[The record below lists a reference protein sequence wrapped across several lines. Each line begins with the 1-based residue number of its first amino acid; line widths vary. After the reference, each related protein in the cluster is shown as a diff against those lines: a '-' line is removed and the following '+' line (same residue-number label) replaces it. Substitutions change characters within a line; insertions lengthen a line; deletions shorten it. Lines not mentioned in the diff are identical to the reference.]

1 MIKLKIHPLFY
12 LLLAMAGLTGQI
24 LEFSLIFVSVLI
36 HEVAHVLTAFGFGY
50 RTAVIEL
57 FPFGGVAKL
66 DYALFNDPV
75 VEGVTALAG
84 PLQSMILA
92 ILSSLFSQ
100 VFGGSLLGQKMCQIN
115 LGLAFFNLLPLF
127 PLDGGR
133 MLRVLVSQG
142 LGIGLSRATKRVALL
157 TKITTILLAPF
168 SIYLVCLKRVPLH
181 LPVMLFFLFIAAKE
195 ENFFYAYWRQKQ
207 KKQTEYE
214 ESGVSPAKIWLV
226 KGETRISDLLPF
238 LVGKEYHLF
247 LAENKDGKIIGLVKE
262 EDLLPL
268 LSADPEATVL
278 SSPRQAGKRN
288 RVEYS
293 WQK

>member
-1 MIKLKIHPLFY
+1 M
-12 LLLAMAGLTGQI
+12 
-24 LEFSLIFVSVLI
+24 
-36 HEVAHVLTAFGFGY
+36 LTAFGFGY

-100 VFGGSLLGQKMCQIN
+100 VFGGSVLGQQMCRIN

-133 MLRVLVSQG
+133 ILRVLVSQG
-142 LGIGLSRATKRVALL
+142 LGIGLPQATKKVVLL
-157 TKITTILLAPF
+157 TKITTILLVPF
-168 SIYLVCLKRVPLH
+168 SIYLVCLKRAPLH
-181 LPVMLFFLFIAAKE
+181 LPVVLIFLFIAAKE

-207 KKQTEYE
+207 NKQTRYE
-214 ESGVSPAKIWLV
+214 ESGLSPAKIWLV

-247 LAENKDGKIIGLVKE
+247 LAQNKEGKIIGLLKE
-262 EDLLPL
+262 EDLIPL
-268 LSADPEATVL
+268 LSADPEATVIT
-278 SSPRQAGKRN
+278 STRHTGKGN
-288 RVEYS
+288 MVEYS